1 MLDTIENTLIEKRK
15 FGDTREDGYRFHGYD
30 KKKGRELWYS
40 PETWERVNPNWTGAR
55 PRVKRDKHNHHIAQ
69 AFHNAKR
76 RARESGMEFDL
87 TFEFLCDIFPSNG
100 LCPMTREPMVWGAED
115 GWGNSPSID
124 RMNNQEGYLRDNVWW
139 ISFRANRLKSSM
151 DRMSPAYRPVT
162 YA

>member
-1 MLDTIENTLIEKRK
+1 
-15 FGDTREDGYRFHGYD
+15 
-30 KKKGRELWYS
+30 
-40 PETWERVNPNWTGAR
+40 
-55 PRVKRDKHNHHIAQ
+55 
-69 AFHNAKR
+69 
-76 RARESGMEFDL
+76 MEFDL